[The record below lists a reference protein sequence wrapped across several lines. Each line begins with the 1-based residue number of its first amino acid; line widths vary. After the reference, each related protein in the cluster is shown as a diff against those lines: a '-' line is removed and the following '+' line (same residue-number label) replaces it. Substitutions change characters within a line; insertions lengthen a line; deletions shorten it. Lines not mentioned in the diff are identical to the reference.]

1 MPIKLKEE
9 KEKNLISEKDFQ
21 KLKIR
26 EIKLKPFVTTR
37 EEQTQTNKKMIEV
50 LKILGI
56 TTGFSAISAATI
68 KLIKLPSELMFFLP
82 PLFLVFILFGKPNSI
97 KEKLK
102 SNNKVDKNQ
111 EFVKKDLNEK
121 LKEAIDAAIIE
132 EFKSKKESAPAPLS
146 NLLSEIEKI
155 IWAKPVMQLIDKIES
170 GNINIK
176 IGKEKP
182 TIIYLFKSE
191 PFLLVAVG
199 FDYKILLRA
208 TYLLGCNAIKE
219 VNYVSR
225 IDKNIIDEIKENIK
239 NGDVEVKIGE
249 EERLIFEK

>member
-1 MPIKLKEE
+1 MPVKLKEE
-9 KEKNLISEKDFQ
+9 KEKNLISEKEFQ

-26 EIKLKPFVTTR
+26 EVKHGSFVTTR
-37 EEQTQTNKKMIEV
+37 EEKTQTNKKIIEV

-68 KLIKLPSELMFFLP
+68 KLIKLPSELMFLP

-102 SNNKVDKNQ
+102 TNNKSNKSQ
-111 EFVKKDLNEK
+111 EFVKKDLDEK
-121 LKEAIDAAIIE
+121 LKEAIDVAIIE
-132 EFKSKKESAPAPLS
+132 EFKTKKETAPTPLS

-155 IWAKPVMQLIDKIES
+155 IWAKPVMQLINKIER

-182 TIIYLFKSE
+182 IIIYLFKSE

-199 FDYKILLRA
+199 VDYKILVRA

-219 VNYVSR
+219 VNYVSK
-225 IDKNIIDEIKENIK
+225 IDKNIIDKIKENII

-249 EERLIFEK
+249 EERMIFEK